1 MSLNKSQVTKLVVDL
16 CWEYDRMSS
25 SGQETLDKLCKVLN
39 IPIESEMD
47 AHLASLSKE
56 EINNIIL
63 NRCAYPSE
71 DSRQESV
78 MNKVETI
85 VNQLCDFIPYVD
97 SFYNEKNGI
106 YPIKGLTNSMIIKA
120 TQKYINSQS
129 ENYTWGDGDSLDRER
144 VRDIILT
151 DNGLTL

>member
-1 MSLNKSQVTKLVVDL
+1 M
-16 CWEYDRMSS
+16 
-25 SGQETLDKLCKVLN
+25 
-39 IPIESEMD
+39 
-47 AHLASLSKE
+47 
-56 EINNIIL
+56 NN
-63 NRCAYPSE
+63 
-71 DSRQESV
+71 
-78 MNKVETI
+78 I
-85 VNQLCDFIPYVD
+85 VNQICDFVVYVD
-97 SFYNEKNGI
+97 SFYNEKSGI

>member
-1 MSLNKSQVTKLVVDL
+1 MLL
-16 CWEYDRMSS
+16 
-25 SGQETLDKLCKVLN
+25 
-39 IPIESEMD
+39 
-47 AHLASLSKE
+47 
-56 EINNIIL
+56 
-63 NRCAYPSE
+63 
-71 DSRQESV
+71 
-78 MNKVETI
+78 KVEQI
-85 VNQLCDFIPYVD
+85 VNQLCDFIAYVD

-120 TQKYINSQS
+120 TQKYMNSQS